1 MLSNPLLR
9 KSLENPAARAQM
21 EALLADPSKLDSAL
35 SNPMLKR
42 AVGFMS
48 SDMKQ
53 SFEQL
58 QNPDTRKQFVEQ
70 ITQPGRMNGLLDAVE
85 KKRMQN
91 DAATPAA
98 AAADAAPVPKPAAPA
113 TPVAAPK
120 AATPVAA
127 AAAATPTPSTAAP
140 STSSSSSTPP
150 PPPPSDG
157 QGAAAAAASS
167 PEDSLTPTQRRL
179 FRWSDLLLGGVAG
192 FLVWQLAAFLLD
204 RPEVLDAVVSAAEED
219 ALIQAKVGSPAKAG
233 LLWSGNVNP
242 THASLV
248 VPISGPKGSA
258 TVHARAFYDK
268 HFKSWKLMLLQASV
282 DGEAQKH
289 TLLIPDRFVIKPR
302 YVSPEEAERIRK
314 KYEDMQ
320 TKMAEHHARRTP
332 VVDPAAAV
340 TQVQAATPADKSSK

>member
-1 MLSNPLLR
+1 
-9 KSLENPAARAQM
+9 
-21 EALLADPSKLDSAL
+21 
-35 SNPMLKR
+35 
-42 AVGFMS
+42 
-48 SDMKQ
+48 
-53 SFEQL
+53 
-58 QNPDTRKQFVEQ
+58 
-70 ITQPGRMNGLLDAVE
+70 
-85 KKRMQN
+85 
-91 DAATPAA
+91 
-98 AAADAAPVPKPAAPA
+98 
-113 TPVAAPK
+113 
-120 AATPVAA
+120 
-127 AAAATPTPSTAAP
+127 
-140 STSSSSSTPP
+140 
-150 PPPPSDG
+150 
-157 QGAAAAAASS
+157 
-167 PEDSLTPTQRRL
+167 LTPTQRRL

-320 TKMAEHHARRTP
+320 AKMAEHHARRTP

-340 TQVQAATPADKSSK
+340 TQAQAATPVDKASK